1 MSEQSERAR
10 PGERALASRT
20 AMGYGGAAPEGELR

>member
-1 MSEQSERAR
+1 MMNVRSEFSV

-20 AMGYGGAAPEGELR
+20 AMGSGGAASGVA